1 MNLFGFISI
10 YLLKSYIPRLNMK
23 RSMYKLISHRNE
35 FVIDKALSQVKK
47 MVNALRMPHITGVT
61 RCKFSSPDVNITAKP
76 RLKVQQGFMLKKH
89 RFKGLKTPECPIL
102 MLDLWSLWRGQIVL

>member
-1 MNLFGFISI
+1 
-10 YLLKSYIPRLNMK
+10 
-23 RSMYKLISHRNE
+23 MYKLISHRNE

-76 RLKVQQGFMLKKH
+76 RLRIQQGFMVKNL
-89 RFKGLKTPECPIL
+89 T
-102 MLDLWSLWRGQIVL
+102 SLGYFRRELTVAFVC

>member
-1 MNLFGFISI
+1 MNEFFWFYFNLPIEDI
-10 YLLKSYIPRLNMK
+10 HRLLIMK
-23 RSMYKLISHRNE
+23 RSMYKLISYRNE

-76 RLKVQQGFMLKKH
+76 RLRIQQGFMVKNLS
-89 RFKGLKTPECPIL
+89 T
-102 MLDLWSLWRGQIVL
+102 

>member
-1 MNLFGFISI
+1 MNLHIWFYFNLPIEVI
-10 YLLKSYIPRLNMK
+10 HRLNMK

-76 RLKVQQGFMLKKH
+76 RLRIQQGFMVKNL
-89 RFKGLKTPECPIL
+89 LT
-102 MLDLWSLWRGQIVL
+102 